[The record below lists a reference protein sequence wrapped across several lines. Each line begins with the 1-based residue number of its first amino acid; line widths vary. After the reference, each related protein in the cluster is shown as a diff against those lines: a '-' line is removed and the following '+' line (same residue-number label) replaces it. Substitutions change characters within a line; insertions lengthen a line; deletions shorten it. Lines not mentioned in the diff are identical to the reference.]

1 MFGNAGLAA
10 FPEAVRSCPPRRQE
24 RAGFRHKLAQ
34 NLRFTRC
41 ESIKKRPGME
51 ESTMNALLTGTSLKD
66 QNRRFAAS
74 GGRSEENRQAGF
86 RPAFM
91 DVATRRVYESRFA
104 DGRPAPF
111 HLLDG
116 LPEELVVARSASGGI
131 AAVKSSVVAGFIR
144 AARFYSREE
153 AARCLAGLSS

>member
-1 MFGNAGLAA
+1 
-10 FPEAVRSCPPRRQE
+10 
-24 RAGFRHKLAQ
+24 
-34 NLRFTRC
+34 
-41 ESIKKRPGME
+41 
-51 ESTMNALLTGTSLKD
+51 MNALLTGTSLKE

-74 GGRSEENRQAGF
+74 GGCSHENACAGF

-91 DVATRRVYESRFA
+91 DADTRRVYESRFA

-116 LPEELVVARSASGGI
+116 LPDELVVARSASGRV
-131 AAVKSSVVAGFIR
+131 AAIKSSVVAGFVR

-153 AARCLAGLSS
+153 AARCMGALGA